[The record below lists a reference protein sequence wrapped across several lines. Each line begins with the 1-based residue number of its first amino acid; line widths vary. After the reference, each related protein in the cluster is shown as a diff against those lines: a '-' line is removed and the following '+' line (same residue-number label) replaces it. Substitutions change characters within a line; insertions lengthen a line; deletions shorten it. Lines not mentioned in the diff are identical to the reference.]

1 MRGLLNRDRIEQI
14 ATEAGF
20 AIVHPEQMP
29 LLEQFAM
36 FDAARQIL
44 GEYGSAMHGTMFSP
58 TGTTVGLLRG
68 TGSPVAA
75 FLQSAI
81 GDSLEQPTGYIFGQ
95 TIEGDPLERF
105 TVHEEA
111 WRTCLDLIFSGRSF
125 TGSRCD
131 P

>member
-1 MRGLLNRDRIEQI
+1 LNRDRIEQI

-29 LLEQFAM
+29 LLEQFAT
-36 FDAARQIL
+36 FDAARQIV
-44 GEYGSAMHGTMFSP
+44 GEYGSAMHGTMFSSA
-58 TGTTVGLLRG
+58 GTTVGLLRG

-75 FLQSAI
+75 FLQSTIDDA
-81 GDSLEQPTGYIFGQ
+81 LEQPTGYIFGQ

-105 TVHEEA
+105 AVNEEA
-111 WRTCLDLIFSGRSF
+111 WQTCLDLIFSGRSF
-125 TGSRCD
+125 TESRFD